1 MRKMKVGHFWMLM
14 LSICLSLADTYDER
28 MLKEVQWEP
37 EHYKY
42 LSYDEMRSKLQK
54 LKVAYPNLI
63 KIESSEEKYG
73 LPHYAQCGD
82 HT

>member
-1 MRKMKVGHFWMLM
+1 
-14 LSICLSLADTYDER
+14 

-42 LSYDEMRSKLQK
+42 LSYDEIRSKLQK
-54 LKVAYPNLI
+54 LKVAYPDLI

-73 LPHYAQCGD
+73 LPHYAQCGH